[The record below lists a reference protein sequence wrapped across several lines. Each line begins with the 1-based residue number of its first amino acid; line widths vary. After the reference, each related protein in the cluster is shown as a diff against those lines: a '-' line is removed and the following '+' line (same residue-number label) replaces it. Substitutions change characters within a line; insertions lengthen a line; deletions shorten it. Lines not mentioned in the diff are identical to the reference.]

1 MESGTVSVRGEKMK
15 KKVQYS
21 QAQKA
26 VIEEDSRFVQVV
38 AAAGSGKTSTMVGII
53 ERILAEN
60 LFSEESI
67 LVLTFSRKAAEEIS
81 DRIRR
86 ATEKNSVR
94 VQTFH
99 AYCLYVIG
107 RWHPR
112 FKIQKPKILPLE
124 EKNRF
129 YREFLKKERNE
140 VGGIPYEFFGAENI
154 FFIRENF
161 SELKKNLEFAYQK
174 YKEENGF
181 LDFDDLVRMFLDGLR
196 NEEEWIHESRN
207 VLRKIIVDEFQ
218 DTDLEQLEFL
228 RLLSRSASI
237 VVVGDDSQAIYSFR
251 GTAPGAFLSFQK
263 LFRPCKIHFLN
274 TNYRSLPEI
283 VRTSAIPIRKNREK
297 IEKEVFPSR
306 KGKACVGRI
315 LLEETVD
322 LIPFFIRAI
331 PSSETDLKILCRS
344 NFRISEYI
352 RVGIPEVYL
361 MTIHSSKGLEF
372 HTVFVDVADGW
383 NARPDSPWE
392 TIEEERRI
400 LYVGLSR
407 AKDRLL
413 ILGASKNSRR
423 ETIESEFFRYF
434 KGLKQIEPED
444 LSM

>member
-1 MESGTVSVRGEKMK
+1 M
-15 KKVQYS
+15 
-21 QAQKA
+21 
-26 VIEEDSRFVQVV
+26 
-38 AAAGSGKTSTMVGII
+38 
-53 ERILAEN
+53 
-60 LFSEESI
+60 
-67 LVLTFSRKAAEEIS
+67 
-81 DRIRR
+81 
-86 ATEKNSVR
+86 
-94 VQTFH
+94 
-99 AYCLYVIG
+99 
-107 RWHPR
+107 
-112 FKIQKPKILPLE
+112 
-124 EKNRF
+124 
-129 YREFLKKERNE
+129 
-140 VGGIPYEFFGAENI
+140 
-154 FFIRENF
+154 
-161 SELKKNLEFAYQK
+161 
-174 YKEENGF
+174 
-181 LDFDDLVRMFLDGLR
+181 
-196 NEEEWIHESRN
+196 
-207 VLRKIIVDEFQ
+207 
-218 DTDLEQLEFL
+218 
-228 RLLSRSASI
+228 
-237 VVVGDDSQAIYSFR
+237 
-251 GTAPGAFLSFQK
+251 
-263 LFRPCKIHFLN
+263 
-274 TNYRSLPEI
+274 
-283 VRTSAIPIRKNREK
+283 
-297 IEKEVFPSR
+297 
-306 KGKACVGRI
+306 GRI